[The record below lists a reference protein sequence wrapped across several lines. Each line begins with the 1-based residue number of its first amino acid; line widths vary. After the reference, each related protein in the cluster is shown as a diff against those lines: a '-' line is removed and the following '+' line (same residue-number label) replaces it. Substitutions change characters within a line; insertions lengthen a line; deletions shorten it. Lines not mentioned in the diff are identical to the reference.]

1 MHMFMASMG
10 ASPDHELL
18 DVVDGV
24 DVLHAVLHDLAGRF
38 QALHSKAGKTPRLE
52 RHQGWKDTKEMGV
65 NGTARGSIQRSGVSS
80 KGSCIMNLHRGRCM
94 GGLQGSFVGVLLVPF
109 GATRGTGVPR
119 LSVLWSVCTIM
130 ECASCTL
137 CLPTSDTV
145 LPCTSM

>member
-52 RHQGWKDTKEMGV
+52 RHQG
-65 NGTARGSIQRSGVSS
+65 NGGEWYS
-80 KGSCIMNLHRGRCM
+80 KGKHT
-94 GGLQGSFVGVLLVPF
+94 
-109 GATRGTGVPR
+109 AE
-119 LSVLWSVCTIM
+119 WSK
-130 ECASCTL
+130 
-137 CLPTSDTV
+137 
-145 LPCTSM
+145 